1 VHDPISFDASRSTEP
16 HLGYLRPTN
25 HAGGLEGG
33 MTNGMPVVVTGT
45 MKPIATLLQ
54 GLPSVDLRTKD
65 ATRSQ
70 YERSDISAVA
80 AASVVMQHAVGFEVA
95 RAFLEKFGGD
105 SWDQVRASHDRFMA
119 AARAL

>member
-1 VHDPISFDASRSTEP
+1 
-16 HLGYLRPTN
+16 
-25 HAGGLEGG
+25 
-33 MTNGMPVVVTGT
+33 
-45 MKPIATLLQ
+45 
-54 GLPSVDLRTKD
+54 VDLRTKD

-95 RAFLEKFGGD
+95 RAVLETFGGD
-105 SWDQVRASHDRFMA
+105 SWDQVRCSYDRFMA

>member
-1 VHDPISFDASRSTEP
+1 MRSR
-16 HLGYLRPTN
+16 
-25 HAGGLEGG
+25 
-33 MTNGMPVVVTGT
+33 
-45 MKPIATLLQ
+45 
-54 GLPSVDLRTKD
+54 
-65 ATRSQ
+65 

-95 RAFLEKFGGD
+95 RAVLDKFGGD